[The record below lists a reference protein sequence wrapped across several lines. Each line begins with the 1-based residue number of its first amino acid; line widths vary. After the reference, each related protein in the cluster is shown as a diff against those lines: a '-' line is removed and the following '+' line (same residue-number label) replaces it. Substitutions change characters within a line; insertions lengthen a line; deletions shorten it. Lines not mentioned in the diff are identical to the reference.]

1 MCQRTGKLVE
11 PFVHTKNTKLVVNI
25 WKISFRLKGPKH
37 EIFVA
42 EFFLHIP
49 SLYG

>member
-1 MCQRTGKLVE
+1 MCQDRQIAVE
-11 PFVHTKNTKLVVNI
+11 PFVRSKNTKLEVNI

-49 SLYG
+49 SLYE